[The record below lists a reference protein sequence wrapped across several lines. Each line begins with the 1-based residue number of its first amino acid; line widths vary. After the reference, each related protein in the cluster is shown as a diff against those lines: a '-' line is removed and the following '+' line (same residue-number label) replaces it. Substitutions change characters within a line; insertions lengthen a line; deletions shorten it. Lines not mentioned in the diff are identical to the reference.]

1 MGPQIGSL
9 GRWTEKSIA
18 NMDQTPMSFSLCD
31 GETYADTGDRTV
43 WVRGGQ
49 SGWEKRQCTVQL
61 TIFADGVPR
70 VKPLVI
76 FRGLGKISRKIF
88 LF

>member
-1 MGPQIGSL
+1 M
-9 GRWTEKSIA
+9 TEKPTLTPVIA
-18 NMDQTPMSFSLCD
+18 QCGFAADNPD
-31 GETYADTGDRTV
+31 GKSASALV
-43 WVRGGQ
+43 
-49 SGWEKRQCTVQL
+49 VQL